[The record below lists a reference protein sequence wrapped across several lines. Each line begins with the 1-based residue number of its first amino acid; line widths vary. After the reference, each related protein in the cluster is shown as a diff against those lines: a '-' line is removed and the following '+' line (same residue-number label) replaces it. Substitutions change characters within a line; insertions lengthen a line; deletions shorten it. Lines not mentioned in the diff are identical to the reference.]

1 MTERTAFH
9 RWDRALDWAA
19 LVPSALLLF
28 AFIRDYRDGGSV
40 GWPLTAALVFLA
52 SLWPVYRGMSRRRS
66 GARRES

>member
-19 LVPSALLLF
+19 LLPAGLLL
-28 AFIRDYRDGGSV
+28 IVGLREYRDGGSV